1 MIESIVNRVVT
12 RNRRIALV
20 VAGLLVL
27 ALAFAGAASALQG
40 RGAAI
45 PNLAPR
51 APVAPAGAA
60 STVPTPLAT
69 PGASQDD
76 GGPPAGTSTCGQ
88 VVGRVICSILHH
100 SAMQRGKPMQRKAS
114 TVFAQHPPS
123 ISVALLL
130 ALAATA
136 LAVLAPITVLVTGPV
151 LLGAGLGLRQE
162 QPGTASLV
170 LAMTG
175 LLLLV
180 VAAAIAVLLVAV

>member
-76 GGPPAGTSTCGQ
+76 GGPPAGTSTCYVTDPDQNNCGIPTD
-88 VVGRVICSILHH
+88 VWTHR
-100 SAMQRGKPMQRKAS
+100 
-114 TVFAQHPPS
+114 
-123 ISVALLL
+123 LLL
-130 ALAATA
+130 K
-136 LAVLAPITVLVTGPV
+136 
-151 LLGAGLGLRQE
+151 
-162 QPGTASLV
+162 PGTTLPPAP
-170 LAMTG
+170 
-175 LLLLV
+175 
-180 VAAAIAVLLVAV
+180 